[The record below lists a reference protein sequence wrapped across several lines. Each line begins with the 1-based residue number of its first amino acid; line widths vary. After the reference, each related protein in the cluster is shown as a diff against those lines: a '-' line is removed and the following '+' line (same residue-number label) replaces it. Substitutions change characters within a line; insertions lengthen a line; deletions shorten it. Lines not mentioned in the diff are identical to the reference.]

1 MKAIVQSQY
10 GDESTLHLVEIDD
23 VKVVKPDD
31 ILIDV
36 HYCNVTA
43 GDKNIN
49 TLSQPWYLQIMIR
62 LVFGWN
68 KPRAVVRG
76 ICGSGVIA
84 QVGSSVTGYKVGDH
98 VNFINSMKAGVAA
111 EKLILNDKSIVSV
124 LNPEVSLQEA
134 ACIPFG
140 FLSAYHFLN
149 ESTLSKSVDVYL
161 YGASGSVGSAALSLA
176 HMFEAN
182 VVAVASAK
190 HHQQLSSIHSQPILD
205 YQTQDVFNLNQKFDV
220 VFDAVGKIQRKQI
233 THLLKP
239 SGKFLSIKSVTKEDK
254 QRLAFLNDCLSHKRI
269 QPIIEKVVD
278 LVNYKEAF
286 AHAYQG
292 HKTGNILIRIK
303 DEHSNE

>member
-1 MKAIVQSQY
+1 MKAIIQKRY
-10 GDESTLHLVEIDD
+10 GDESTLHLKEIND
-23 VKVVKPDD
+23 VGSLKPDD
-31 ILIDV
+31 ILVDV

-49 TLSQPWYLQIMIR
+49 TLSQPWYMQIMIR

-68 KPRAVVRG
+68 KPRAFVRG

-84 QVGSSVTGYKVGDH
+84 QVGSNVTAYKVGDH
-98 VNFINSMKAGVAA
+98 VNFINSVKAGVAA
-111 EKLILNDKSIVSV
+111 EQLVLTSKSIMSKVK
-124 LNPEVSLQEA
+124 PEVSLQEA

-149 ESTLSKSVDVYL
+149 ESTLHKSDDVYL

-190 HHQQLSSIHSQPILD
+190 HHQQLSSIYSQPILD

-239 SGKFLSIKSVTKEDK
+239 NGKFLSIKSVTKEDK

-278 LVNYKEAF
+278 LVDYKEAF
-286 AHAYQG
+286 AHAYRG
-292 HKTGNILIRIK
+292 HKTGNVLIK
-303 DEHSNE
+303 VKNESI